1 MRRLFSIKF
10 IFTLAV
16 TLVTASCGFHL
27 RNAQTLPVG
36 SSYVQVVAGKQT
48 APLEKSVLAR
58 MKVYQ
63 INSGSTALES
73 ESATTITLTL
83 QPEKLDRRLLSV
95 FATGQVAEYELIYG
109 VRFSATFPDGRQLS
123 QQFEVLREYQDD
135 PKQVLAK
142 SRELNLV
149 LSEMRTEAA
158 DRIIRMLSGQL

>member
-1 MRRLFSIKF
+1 MRASYIGLFLL
-10 IFTLAV
+10 LAV
-16 TLVTASCGFHL
+16 TLVTAGCGFHL
-27 RNAQTLPVG
+27 RSAQTLPVG
-36 SSYVQVVAGKQT
+36 SSYVHIIAGKQT

-63 INSGSTALES
+63 INSGSQALDS
-73 ESATTITLTL
+73 EAASTISVKL

-109 VRFSATFPDGRQLS
+109 VRFTATYPDGKQIT

-158 DRIIRMLSGQL
+158 DRIIRIISNQQ